1 MERKLND
8 YIKQKETS
16 QKVNGNTRRVNRGRS
31 QFQFEL
37 RFVFS
42 FQPAG
47 LDEVFFAGDLAQ
59 PLAIEKEPV
68 HLQLGVSIQNLVKVL
83 KCTRFSPPANQHTHA
98 RTHVPTNART
108 HTRMKT
114 QTYTERNART
124 HPRTHERTHAHTNA
138 RTHAHTRMKTQTY
151 TNTKE
156 RTHNDMCEVHIRTG
170 ATKCFPKEGR
180 ANREYL

>member
-47 LDEVFFAGDLAQ
+47 LDEVFFAGDSAQ

-83 KCTRFSPPANQHTHA
+83 KCTRFSPPANQHTHE
-98 RTHVPTNART
+98 RT
-108 HTRMKT
+108 HTR
-114 QTYTERNART
+114 
-124 HPRTHERTHAHTNA
+124 
-138 RTHAHTRMKTQTY
+138 TRMKTQTY
-151 TNTKE
+151 TNTKKRTDPRTHE
-156 RTHNDMCEVHIRTG
+156 RTHTRTRTRMKTDRHKHTQRN
-170 ATKCFPKEGR
+170 ARTH
-180 ANREYL
+180 AHA